1 MASDRLQS
9 AENGPRHAAA
19 HGGVTALIPSRAGPA
34 RPEPRGT
41 GPCAGLWVQQWKQ
54 ACPLHLGAC
63 ATQTNRPL
71 EAAPPRLQWRK
82 REGRREATGRPSA
95 PSWGP
100 GRAPWRKPPFSWERQ
115 TALVHGSIPGAW
127 YRDGRT
133 VGTQRF
139 CLWMRRGFIQEAGGE
154 RMRAGAPTY
163 TDTRRRDRRDPTEG
177 QRATAREGGGAE
189 VTRKPSPA
197 SRALGRTPA
206 TTPGSVLGRAGG
218 AKRPGPAGPRGSRGT
233 ASVGGG

>member
-1 MASDRLQS
+1 MPGSGSSSGNR
-9 AENGPRHAAA
+9 R
-19 HGGVTALIPSRAGPA
+19 ALCTSGPA
-34 RPEPRGT
+34 RHKQT
-41 GPCAGLWVQQWKQ
+41 GPSRRHHPDCDGGSVRAGEGSLEEATPQLGGTDR
-54 ACPLHLGAC
+54 ACP
-63 ATQTNRPL
+63 R
-71 EAAPPRLQWRK
+71 
-82 REGRREATGRPSA
+82 
-95 PSWGP
+95 
-100 GRAPWRKPPFSWERQ
+100 
-115 TALVHGSIPGAW
+115 AW

-139 CLWMRRGFIQEAGGE
+139 RLWMRRGFIQEAGGE

-163 TDTRRRDRRDPTEG
+163 TNTRRRDRRDPTEG

-206 TTPGSVLGRAGG
+206 TTPGSVLGHAGG